1 MPQIDQVNVTNI
13 NSGVTWVT
21 GQQATAPNIPL
32 PLHYSVY
39 VNAVATNQ
47 PPVGFLNNPAHQFVV
62 QGRYLASG
70 QAFVSGLLT
79 INPGQS
85 DPPLVYVFSV

>member
-21 GQQATAPNIPL
+21 GQQATAPNLPL
-32 PLHYSVY
+32 PPVYTVY
-39 VNAVATNQ
+39 VNAVTTNQ
-47 PPVGFLNNPAHQFVV
+47 PPVGFLNNPAHQFVI
-62 QGRYLASG
+62 QGRYLAAG

-79 INPGQS
+79 INPGLS
-85 DPPLVYVFSV
+85 DPPLVYVF

>member
-1 MPQIDQVNVTNI
+1 MPQIDQVSVTNI
-13 NSGVTWVT
+13 NLNVTWVT
-21 GQQATAPNIPL
+21 GQQATAPNVPL
-32 PLHYSVY
+32 PPLYTVY
-39 VNAVATNQ
+39 VNAVPTNQ

-79 INPGQS
+79 PNNGRS
-85 DPPLVYVFSV
+85 DPPLVYAFS